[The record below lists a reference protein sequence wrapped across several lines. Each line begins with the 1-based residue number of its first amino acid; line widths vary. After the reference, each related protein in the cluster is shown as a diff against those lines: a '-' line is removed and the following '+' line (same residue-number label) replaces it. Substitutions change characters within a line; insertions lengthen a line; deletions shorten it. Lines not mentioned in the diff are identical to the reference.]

1 MKKERR
7 RLTIILVEIIKNK
20 VQIREVIE
28 IITLDRIE

>member
-7 RLTIILVEIIKNK
+7 RLTIIWVEIIKNK